1 MNKKTDA
8 VLFVENEAKGQ
19 IFTCSES
26 LSFWGGVDP
35 NTGEIIDSHH
45 PNHGSSLTDKIV
57 LMPSSRGSCSG
68 SGVLL
73 QLARNNLAPA
83 AIVFTEAEEILTLG
97 AIIAAKLFDSPVAIL
112 RLPAKIYEELS
123 YASFAE
129 IKYDTLEFS
138 NKSIPLTKPN
148 THLVKQTKAD
158 RNMIIGR
165 EGLAAKIAMEVICVM
180 AAVQDTNELIDV
192 SRAHIDG

>member
-1 MNKKTDA
+1 
-8 VLFVENEAKGQ
+8 
-19 IFTCSES
+19 
-26 LSFWGGVDP
+26 
-35 NTGEIIDSHH
+35 
-45 PNHGSSLTDKIV
+45 
-57 LMPSSRGSCSG
+57 MPSSRGSCSG

-112 RLPAKIYEELS
+112 RLPSKIYEELS
-123 YASFAE
+123 YANFAE
-129 IKYDTLEFS
+129 IKHNTLEFS
-138 NKSIPLTKPN
+138 NKSIPLTRPN
-148 THLVKQTKAD
+148 THLVEQTKAD

-192 SRAHIDG
+192 SRAHIDGCILSLIHI